1 MLPPAVATTAVAIED
16 PAAWLSHRPPFL
28 FVDRADVAE
37 DRLSL
42 RAQRRFAEGE
52 AFFAGH
58 FPGEPV
64 VPGVILIE
72 LLAQAANL
80 LLSFRAGHTVR
91 GYLVGV
97 EGAKFNQTVHPGQV
111 VDVDIRFAEPP
122 KEARAGAAAMTTFQG
137 VAHVANRR
145 CMRAAVN
152 IYHAG

>member
-1 MLPPAVATTAVAIED
+1 MLATAATTAIED

-28 FVDRADVAE
+28 FVDRADAGE

-42 RAQRRFAEGE
+42 RAQRRFPADE
-52 AFFAGH
+52 AFFSGH

-80 LLSFRAGHTVR
+80 LLSWRAGHTVR

-97 EGAKFNQTVHPGQV
+97 EGAKFNQTVHPGQLV
-111 VDVDIRFAEPP
+111 NVDIRFAEPP
-122 KEARAGAAAMTTFQG
+122 RPVPAGAARFSTFHG
-137 VAHVANRR
+137 VAHVDQRR

-152 IYHAG
+152 IYHIG